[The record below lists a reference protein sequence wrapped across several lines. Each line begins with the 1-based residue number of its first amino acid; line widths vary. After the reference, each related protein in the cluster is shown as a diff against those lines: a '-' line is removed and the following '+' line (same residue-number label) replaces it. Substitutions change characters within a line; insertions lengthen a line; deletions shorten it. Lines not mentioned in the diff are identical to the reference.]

1 VRRHVG
7 LQNNLGIRLINFL
20 KTKILFIVLC
30 MMESMCRGACVDI
43 ILCMMESMCRGAC
56 VDIILCMME
65 SMCRGACVE
74 PRGQLGGVGSRPPS
88 CGSQGSNFG
97 HQMWW
102 LSQLNHLTSP

>member
-1 VRRHVG
+1 MRRHVG

-20 KTKILFIVLC
+20 KTKILFIV
-30 MMESMCRGACVDI
+30 
-43 ILCMMESMCRGAC
+43 
-56 VDIILCMME
+56 LCMME